1 MTEIIKNK
9 IIEKNYIYNPYISNG
24 KTAIDYQ
31 KVHDIGSQISQMTS
45 KRKKSI
51 MISFLENLMIL

>member
-9 IIEKNYIYNPYISNG
+9 IIEKNYIYKPHISNG